1 MNFTVQGSTARLSV
15 GETLFIPAS
24 TEFNFTFTSILAKA
38 YVFSNRGGFVELM
51 AKLGTEYEP
60 ALIPEKETDWDTSRL
75 SAFEK
80 ELGYTLVLDWFF
92 YLSIQD
98 SIKAGSFSI
107 MYSNTPSGPRSTCR
121 PRGNAES

>member
-1 MNFTVQGSTARLSV
+1 M
-15 GETLFIPAS
+15 
-24 TEFNFTFTSILAKA
+24 
-38 YVFSNRGGFVELM
+38 ELM

-80 ELGYTLVLDWFF
+80 ELGYALVLVWFF

-107 MYSNTPSGPRSTCR
+107 MYSNTLSGPRSTCR
-121 PRGNAES
+121 PWGNAES